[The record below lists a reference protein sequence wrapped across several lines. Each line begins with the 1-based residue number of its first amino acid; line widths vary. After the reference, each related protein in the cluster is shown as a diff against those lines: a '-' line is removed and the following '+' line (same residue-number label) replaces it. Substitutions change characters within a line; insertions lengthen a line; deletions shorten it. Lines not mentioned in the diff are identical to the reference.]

1 MAFILI
7 IDDDKWYRE
16 SIANSFSGGQILTAG
31 SPEEAMSIIDKNI
44 PDMIY
49 LDLELGTR
57 NGLTVLNELQSWS
70 DTRTVPI
77 VLLSTDGKRLDIGDW
92 RRYGVVE
99 IFDKGELTPEMLN
112 RAMKRVDSPIKSAND
127 GGLDSRLRGNDNRG
141 RGNDRGDDD
150 RGDGNGEFAD

>member
-1 MAFILI
+1 
-7 IDDDKWYRE
+7 
-16 SIANSFSGGQILTAG
+16 
-31 SPEEAMSIIDKNI
+31 MSIIDKNI
-44 PDMIY
+44 PDRIY

-77 VLLSTDGKRLDIGDW
+77 ALLSSDGRRLDIGDW

-127 GGLDSRLRGNDNRG
+127 GGLDSRLRGNDNRE
-141 RGNDRGDDD
+141 RGNDREDDG
-150 RGDGNGEFAD
+150 RGDGDGKSAD